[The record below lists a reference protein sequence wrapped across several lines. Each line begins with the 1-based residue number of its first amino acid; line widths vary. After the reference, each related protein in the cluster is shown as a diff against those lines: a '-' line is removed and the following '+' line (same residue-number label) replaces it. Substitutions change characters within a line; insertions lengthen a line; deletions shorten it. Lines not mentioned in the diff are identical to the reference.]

1 MKKRKKPTTYLIT
14 GSTGFIGKNLSKYIS
29 LKKNCKIINVP
40 RKINLSNEKI
50 THEYFKKIKN
60 VNYIFHLADVSGN
73 KEWSASNSFY
83 QTLNN
88 VKIHMH
94 VIESWK
100 LYHPNAKF
108 VFVSS
113 IWAYP
118 IGKKILNEQDYWKGM
133 ILNKTRHYGYSKKI
147 ATILIETAKKDFNL
161 NGTTLVLGTVFG
173 PGDNSDHFIP
183 TIIRKMIKE
192 KINLDIMG
200 TGKESRDFI
209 YIDDQIKAIYAHKD
223 VDLSILNIGSG
234 RLIKIKE
241 VINILKDKMVYS
253 GNISYQKNN
262 TQNKD
267 SERGMNI
274 KRANLLTGWPK
285 NYKLKNLTKA
295 LKLTIEDIKKN
306 G

>member
-1 MKKRKKPTTYLIT
+1 MRYYFL
-14 GSTGFIGKNLSKYIS
+14 KNYIYRFFTP
-29 LKKNCKIINVP
+29 LYKISFLLPII
-40 RKINLSNEKI
+40 RILHRIIFALSNLLKTILDIADEEKTVCRLAHRI
-50 THEYFKKIKN
+50 SPDNLVIQGRFAGQKYSNSASVGSSFLPKILGTYEIELEPAWELISDIDFDVVIDVGCAEGFYACGLAN
-60 VNYIFHLADVSGN
+60 MYPLADVYAFDTDMRARQYCEEN
-73 KEWSASNSFY
+73 AKIND
-83 QTLNN
+83 LNN

-192 KINLDIMG
+192 KINLDF
-200 TGKESRDFI
+200 S
-209 YIDDQIKAIYAHKD
+209 
-223 VDLSILNIGSG
+223 
-234 RLIKIKE
+234 
-241 VINILKDKMVYS
+241 VYK
-253 GNISYQKNN
+253 Q
-262 TQNKD
+262 
-267 SERGMNI
+267 
-274 KRANLLTGWPK
+274 
-285 NYKLKNLTKA
+285 
-295 LKLTIEDIKKN
+295 
-306 G
+306 